1 MRDIYLGTPSAK
13 QRLFL
18 SDTHRYVGYGG
29 ARGGGKSW
37 SVRTKA
43 IIMAVEY
50 AGIHQLIVRRSYPEL
65 INNHINQLRQALYG
79 IARYNA
85 SEKVFRFGNTS
96 EIRFMFCSRDSDLE
110 KLQGTEYDIIYIDEA
125 THLTEHQIKVINA
138 CVRGANEFPKRLYLT
153 CNPGGQG
160 HGYIKRI
167 FIERRYNDGEDPD
180 EYTFIPARVDDNTAL
195 MRTNPE
201 YKKNLEMLPDKLR
214 KAWLEGSFDI
224 YEGQFFEEFVVGDE
238 EQQQTRQWTH
248 VIEPFQI
255 PREWNVYRSYD
266 FGYSRPFSCGWWAVD
281 YAGTY
286 YRILELY
293 GCTKTPNEGVKWTAD
308 EQFRRIREIET
319 QHPLLAGRTIRGVA
333 DPAIW
338 DGSKGDSINDTAM
351 RHQIYFTKGD
361 NQRIAGW
368 MQMRYRL
375 QFDDHGVPRMY
386 VFNTCRDF
394 IRTIPTLLYSE
405 TNPEDLDTTGEDH
418 IADETRYFCMQ
429 HQIRSREPLPDA
441 RPQIACDPL
450 NQTQTHNK
458 TMIRRV

>member
-1 MRDIYLGTPSAK
+1 MKDLYLGTPSPK

-18 SDTHRYVGYGG
+18 EDTHRYVYYGG
-29 ARGGGKSW
+29 ARGGGKTW
-37 SVRTKA
+37 CVRTKA
-43 IIMAVEY
+43 TLNAGYY
-50 AGIHQLIVRRSYPEL
+50 AGISQLIVRRSYPEL
-65 INNHINQLRQALYG
+65 INNHINPMKKTLNGVADY
-79 IARYNA
+79 ISA
-85 SEKVFRFGNTS
+85 EKAFKFDNGS
-96 EIRFMFCSRDSDLE
+96 SIRFTFCAKDSDLD
-110 KLQGTEYDIIYIDEA
+110 KLQGMEYDQIFIDEA
-125 THLTEHQIKVINA
+125 TQLSEYQIKVINA
-138 CVRGANEFPKRLYLT
+138 CLRGTNDFPKRLYLT

-160 HGYIKRI
+160 HGYVKRI
-167 FIERRYNDGEDPD
+167 IERRFIDGEDPS
-180 EYTFIPARVDDNTAL
+180 EYSFIPARVDDNIAL
-195 MRTNPE
+195 MRSDPE
-201 YKKNLEMLPDKLR
+201 YKKNLEMLPPKLR

-224 YEGQFFEEFVVGDE
+224 FEGQFFEEFIVGDA
-238 EQQQTRQWTH
+238 EQQRNRQWTH
-248 VIEPFQI
+248 VIEPFNI
-255 PREWNVYRSYD
+255 PREWSVYRSYD

-308 EQFRRIREIET
+308 EQFRKIREIET

-368 MQMRYRL
+368 MQMRYRM
-375 QFDDHGVPRMY
+375 QFNEHGEPRMY
-386 VFNTCRDF
+386 IFNTCKEF

-429 HQIRSREPLPDA
+429 HQIRSREPLPDTL
-441 RPQIACDPL
+441 PKIVMDPL
-450 NQTQTHNK
+450 NQLQTERK
-458 TMIRRV
+458 SMIRRV